1 MAEAPYAQRCKG
13 LARAARH
20 DQLAAIVIIESA
32 GHVVE
37 RDLLMG
43 AQAERLV
50 PKGKVFRFIVD
61 QVGPVERPTSEIAE
75 PQHGACGLQWSN
87 GLDGVRPC
95 ALAPDRC
102 PRERPSLSERGNHQS
117 YWARCS
123 GCESCVFK
131 RMSSLTFVRSAAAS
145 LDAPC
150 STARDITSAL
160 VSPRFA
166 PRNGLT
172 IK

>member
-1 MAEAPYAQRCKG
+1 MVYFKRAEFWHRTPSDDKLTEPLREVAEYLKVKDRTIY
-13 LARAARH
+13 R
-20 DQLAAIVIIESA
+20 
-32 GHVVE
+32 VVAKRE
-37 RDLLMG
+37 IPGFEVGGSWR
-43 AQAERLV
+43 
-50 PKGKVFRFIVD
+50 FRK
-61 QVGPVERPTSEIAE
+61 SEINQLVKDVQSE
-75 PQHGACGLQWSN
+75 GPEGDICLFREVN
-87 GLDGVRPC
+87 GG
-95 ALAPDRC
+95 ALAVEHAHAGDK
-102 PRERPSLSERGNHQS
+102 LVLYQS